1 MIQEKYY
8 FLISILEKEIK
19 NFYKDNLITIAI
31 FGSVA
36 RGTFRNDSDIDILI
50 IAQNLPKGRMN
61 RIEDFL
67 KIEKKLDSFLLE
79 FKKIGLYPEISPIIK
94 TPEDVLLGSPLF
106 LDMIEEAKI
115 LYDKNNFFQNYLNQL
130 KNKLKAIHAKKIYVD
145 SGWYWLIDPKVEL

>member
-94 TPEDVLLGSPLF
+94 TPEEVLLGSPLF